1 MYFSHPLQ
9 SSRGKNSDCPI
20 VAQICVMAIC
30 LLAASKGRGSF
41 ADTRGG
47 ERSFAA
53 SANHPSRGV
62 GSRHSGHP
70 KLGLA
75 LRCRKFTSSPSSR
88 IEPAG
93 RMPTLA
99 NTQCRAVQFTSG
111 KFSQSCKGKQ
121 YQKTQYH
128 SNLRNF
134 LHFLKALQA
143 RHHET
148 GLRLCYKSLIKTT
161 QK

>member
-1 MYFSHPLQ
+1 LIGPSFGVLYCCCWL
-9 SSRGKNSDCPI
+9 
-20 VAQICVMAIC
+20 
-30 LLAASKGRGSF
+30 SKDRLVKAMLRHAHF
-41 ADTRGG
+41 YIKGG

-62 GSRHSGHP
+62 GSQHSGHP

-75 LRCRKFTSSPSSR
+75 LRCRKSASSPSSR

-93 RMPTLA
+93 RMPALA
-99 NTQCRAVQFTSG
+99 NTRCRAVQFTSG

-128 SNLRNF
+128 SNFRNF
-134 LHFLKALQA
+134 LHFFKALQA

-148 GLRLCYKSLIKTT
+148 WLRLCYKSLIKTT